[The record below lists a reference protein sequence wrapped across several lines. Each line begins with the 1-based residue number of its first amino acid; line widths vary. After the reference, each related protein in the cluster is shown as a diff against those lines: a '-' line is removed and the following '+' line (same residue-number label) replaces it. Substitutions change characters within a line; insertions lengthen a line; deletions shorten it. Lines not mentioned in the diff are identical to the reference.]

1 MGMVFQHFALLPHLT
16 ALENAAFPLD
26 IQGVDRNTREARA
39 REVIKLVGLNGR
51 ENYFP
56 RELSGGQQ
64 QRVGIARSLVVEPD
78 MWFLDE
84 PFSALDPL
92 IRREMQDEFLRLQ
105 TMLQKTIVFITH
117 DFDEAI
123 RLGDRIAV
131 MKDGAIQQ
139 VATPEELVLNPAT
152 EYVAEFTR
160 HVSRS
165 KVISAGSVAVPL
177 VDNCLAGEVAHDDL
191 IHDIADQVEA
201 SNTPFKV
208 MREGEAIGQIDRK
221 SIVDVLIGR
230 H

>member
-1 MGMVFQHFALLPHLT
+1 M
-16 ALENAAFPLD
+16 
-26 IQGVDRNTREARA
+26 
-39 REVIKLVGLNGR
+39 
-51 ENYFP
+51 
-56 RELSGGQQ
+56 
-64 QRVGIARSLVVEPD
+64 
-78 MWFLDE
+78 
-84 PFSALDPL
+84 
-92 IRREMQDEFLRLQ
+92 
-105 TMLQKTIVFITH
+105 
-117 DFDEAI
+117 
-123 RLGDRIAV
+123 
-131 MKDGAIQQ
+131 
-139 VATPEELVLNPAT
+139 
-152 EYVAEFTR
+152 AEFTR